1 MSVTYCVVV
10 PFARDPEGDLVPL
23 EPVEA
28 PNADTARR
36 RAQRAAETHAGA
48 VAFSRTG
55 DPASG
60 EFGEAQVIAVFGAV
74 DLGMLAG

>member
-10 PFARDPEGDLVPL
+10 PFAKDQDGNLVPL
-23 EPVEA
+23 EPAEA

-36 RAQRAAETHAGA
+36 RARAMAEKHAGA

-55 DPASG
+55 DPVTG
-60 EFGEAQVIAVFGAV
+60 EFGEAEVIAVFGAV
-74 DLGMLAG
+74 DVGMLAS